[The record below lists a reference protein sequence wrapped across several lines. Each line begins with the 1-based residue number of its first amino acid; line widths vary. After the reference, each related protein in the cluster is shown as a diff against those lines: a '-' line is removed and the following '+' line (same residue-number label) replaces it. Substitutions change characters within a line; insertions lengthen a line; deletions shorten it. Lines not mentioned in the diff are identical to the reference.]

1 MRAVLYLEYLEV
13 DMYGLLV
20 ELTDGEQRFAEVG
33 EALEPVGFERLIDG
47 VYICTKP
54 RRTELLVVHDAIEAL
69 HKLPWFAAMATRV
82 VAFKV
87 DEMGDITGAIK
98 RGE

>member
-1 MRAVLYLEYLEV
+1 
-13 DMYGLLV
+13 MYGLLV

-54 RRTELLVVHDAIEAL
+54 RRTELLVVHDAIEVL
-69 HKLPWFAAMATRV
+69 RKLPWFAEETAKV
-82 VAFKV
+82 IAFKV
-87 DEMGDITGAIK
+87 DEWGDVTSAFK
-98 RGE
+98 E